1 LCGGHAVKN
10 GKQMRCDEKEKA
22 RPDLAGGPIVS
33 GPEINGGRESWSL
46 HRRVNF
52 RHLHCCVGSRRRCFR
67 DFHHPRHRASSRRH
81 YSCHHLHGSLRH
93 RYSRRW
99 AQSRNVKAPD
109 SCGSVRNKFAAPSTR
124 ARTADCKSA
133 AANSCGYYCW
143 KACCYRSAA
152 AAANCRG
159 CRNSARFARAL
170 RRLRTNARCSK
181 SLAIAVVA
189 WRRRPRGRA
198 IDCSRL
204 RIPSRPR
211 RTIRVIHAR
220 CLRWRARGRFEFP
233 KPAGARP
240 RSVCI
245 SLRFP
250 GTLAIAGAL
259 RRTIPHDRSGR
270 AFELVIA
277 EGGRFCERSR

>member
-1 LCGGHAVKN
+1 MSKQQMPVTKHFTSYNTWGLEELCGGHAVKN

-52 RHLHCCVGSRRRCFR
+52 RHLHC
-67 DFHHPRHRASSRRH
+67 
-81 YSCHHLHGSLRH
+81 SLRH

-159 CRNSARFARAL
+159 CRNSARFRQSAAAA
-170 RRLRTNARCSK
+170 RTNARCSK
-181 SLAIAVVA
+181 SL
-189 WRRRPRGRA
+189 G
-198 IDCSRL
+198 DCCCSL
-204 RIPSRPR
+204 
-211 RTIRVIHAR
+211 AQK
-220 CLRWRARGRFEFP
+220 A
-233 KPAGARP
+233 ARP
-240 RSVCI
+240 
-245 SLRFP
+245 
-250 GTLAIAGAL
+250 G
-259 RRTIPHDRSGR
+259 H
-270 AFELVIA
+270 
-277 EGGRFCERSR
+277 